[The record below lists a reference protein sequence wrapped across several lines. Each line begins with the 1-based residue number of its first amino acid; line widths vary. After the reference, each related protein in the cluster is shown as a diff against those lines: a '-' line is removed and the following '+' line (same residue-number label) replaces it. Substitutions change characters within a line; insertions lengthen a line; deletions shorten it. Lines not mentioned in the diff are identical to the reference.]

1 MVGTRKGQ
9 SVTVPAPCCII
20 PNHNDR
26 KVPVW
31 LDRGQWYQDLLE
43 HFHNHNYDVHK
54 TIIKEGEITIRFNN
68 RNHAILFLLTYEQRN
83 QTEEEIF

>member
-9 SVTVPAPCCII
+9 SVTIPAPCCLI
-20 PNHNDR
+20 PNHAD
-26 KVPVW
+26 KEVPVW

-54 TIIKEGEITIRFNN
+54 TIIKEGEITIRFSNKD
-68 RNHAILFLLTYEQRN
+68 HAIMFCLSYDSKEYE
-83 QTEEEIF
+83 TEIF